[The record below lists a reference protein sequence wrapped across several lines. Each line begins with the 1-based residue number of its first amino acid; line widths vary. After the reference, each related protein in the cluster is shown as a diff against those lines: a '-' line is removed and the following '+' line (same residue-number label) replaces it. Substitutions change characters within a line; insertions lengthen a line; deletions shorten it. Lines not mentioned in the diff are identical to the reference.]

1 MQGGSGDTES
11 YAVGCFFKFS
21 DLLYKTVQQ
30 IVASVQLKEQRTVAG
45 NQKGTQS
52 TNVCSLKSHSTQ
64 PVSG

>member
-1 MQGGSGDTES
+1 ME
-11 YAVGCFFKFS
+11 VGILSVMLLDVFFKFS

-30 IVASVQLKEQRTVAG
+30 IAASAQLKEQRTVVG

-52 TNVCSLKSHSTQ
+52 TNVCLFKSHSIQ